1 MYFRFNSAV
10 DAEEGVRMLDVMPKK
25 FLNVGIHSLLLIGV
39 GLSTSCGKLPD
50 YEVLPTQNAFVA
62 DAEVNPN
69 IDLLFV
75 IDNSGSMQRDQ
86 QVLAA
91 SFSDFISNFTDKNLQ
106 YNIGVISTDTCPDNG
121 DCTSNHW
128 NPRASSGTRYP
139 GILNNAIGGLLTRYG
154 SNGVFY
160 PNAAAVPAVYT
171 PLKYLAWDSDPNP
184 VTAKNLTIS
193 RFMNNAAI
201 GITASGSEAPLSAVS
216 AAVGKRSAYND
227 GFFRAG
233 AFTAVIIVTDEDES
247 YGWAG
252 TPAVGSNSTQDY
264 LSGRIAENCGGLNY
278 NQCLA
283 LGEDAGG
290 TYNSAGQNAR
300 VAQFLGSLETLK
312 GAELD
317 NFSLSV
323 VAVPHNRTSCTIDLQ
338 DEQPDNF
345 EPALTLHR
353 VVGDVNATYGTLG
366 SGKPKATFT
375 DICTNFA
382 PALNQIASDI
392 VEANARYALAQ
403 PPANPAQIFVYVNNV
418 QIPRSLVNGWEYDAL
433 ENAIQFYG
441 TAVPSVGDTV
451 SIDYVP
457 GAPI

>member
-1 MYFRFNSAV
+1 MYFRFSAGEDV
-10 DAEEGVRMLDVMPKK
+10 QEGAKMLDVTQRK
-25 FLNVGIHSLLLIGV
+25 FLNVGIYSLLLMGV

-62 DAEVNPN
+62 NAEVNPN

-86 QVLAA
+86 QVLAD
-91 SFSDFISNFTDKNLQ
+91 SFSDFITNFTDKNLQ
-106 YNIGVISTDTCPDNG
+106 YNIGVISTDTCPNDAS
-121 DCTSNHW
+121 CTSNHW

-139 GILNNAIGGLLTRYG
+139 GILNGGTPGVLDSARGSLLTRYNT
-154 SNGVFY
+154 SGVFY

-171 PLKYLAWDSDPNP
+171 PLKYLTWDSDPDP
-184 VTAKNLTIS
+184 VTAKNLTIT
-193 RFMNNAAI
+193 RFMNNASI
-201 GITASGSEAPLSAVS
+201 GITASGSEAPLSTVS
-216 AAVGKRSAYND
+216 AAIAKRAAYNN

-252 TPAVGSNSTQDY
+252 SPAVGANSTQDY
-264 LSGRIAENCGGLNY
+264 LY
-278 NQCLA
+278 NNVTDQS
-283 LGEDAGG
+283 
-290 TYNSAGQNAR
+290 TR
-300 VAQFLGSLETLK
+300 VTQFLGALETLK

-323 VAVPHNRTSCTIDLQ
+323 IAVPHNSSSCIIDGNPETS
-338 DEQPDNF
+338 DNF
-345 EPALTLHR
+345 EPAITLNR
-353 VVGDVNATYGTLG
+353 VVQDVNAGYGTLG
-366 SGKPKATFT
+366 SGKPKASFT
-375 DICTNFA
+375 DICSNFA
-382 PALNQIASDI
+382 PALDQIASDI
-392 VEANARYALAQ
+392 VEANARYALTQ

-418 QIPRSLVNGWEYDAL
+418 LVPRTLVNGWEYDAV